1 MQALN
6 ISLSTEM
13 LVSLETTAREM
24 HLPIETAAVHLL
36 RDALK
41 KKKNETVR
49 VLQPDRVERSVQPDV
64 ESLQE
69 IIHRQDAEIQWLRD
83 HITQISTLTPT
94 THVIRHEYPV
104 CGVSHP
110 TEQYVAA
117 PTVSPL
123 PAQDSQKPGD
133 DSATASPTV
142 SVDDV
147 QYTPGPGESGKLED
161 LISPSIN
168 GGDTGLSD
176 MGRAPGRTLRDS
188 IGGVRE
194 ELEYSVHEAA
204 AIAGESESVILE
216 YVMDGFLPAT
226 KDGTSYRIRGNDLRR
241 YMLSK

>member
-6 ISLSTEM
+6 ISLRPEM
-13 LVSLETTAREM
+13 LLSLEAAARDM
-24 HLPIETAAVHLL
+24 HLPIEIAAVHLL

-41 KKKNETVR
+41 AKKVETVR
-49 VLQPDRVERSVQPDV
+49 VLQPDRVERPVHPEN
-64 ESLQE
+64 ESLHE
-69 IIHRQDAEIQWLRD
+69 IILRQDAEILWLRD
-83 HITQISTLTPT
+83 HITRISTLTPT

-104 CGVSHP
+104 CGIPHP
-110 TEQYVAA
+110 SEQPAVGSIIS
-117 PTVSPL
+117 SPPL
-123 PAQDSQKPGD
+123 EDSQKSGEDP
-133 DSATASPTV
+133 STASPAV
-142 SVDDV
+142 SLDDV
-147 QYTPGPGESGKLED
+147 QYTPGPAESGKLED

-168 GGDTGLSD
+168 SGDSGLSE
-176 MGRAPGRTLRDS
+176 MSRVPGRALRDS